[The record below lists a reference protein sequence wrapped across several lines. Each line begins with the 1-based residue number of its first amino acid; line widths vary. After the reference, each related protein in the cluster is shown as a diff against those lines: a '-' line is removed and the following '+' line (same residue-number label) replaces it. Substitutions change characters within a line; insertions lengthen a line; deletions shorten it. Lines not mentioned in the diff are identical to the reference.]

1 MFILL
6 LGLSGFPF
14 MGLYFRKHV
23 FLSSVVSMSY
33 FRIIFLLF
41 VIVGLMLSRAYSVRL
56 FIIFFGG
63 LTFGCYTTRMCF
75 YIVLI
80 VPMIGTFLG
89 YHLSFSL
96 FNYFS
101 GFMSLLRLFILLLGL
116 SGFPFMGLY
125 FRKHVFL
132 SSVVSMSYF
141 RIIFLLFVI
150 VGLMLSR
157 AYSVRLFIIFFGG
170 LTFGCYTTRMCFYIV
185 LIVPMIGTFLGYH
198 LSFSLFN
205 YFSGFMS
212 LLSFKICCLGFIYY

>member
-101 GFMSLLRLFILLLGL
+101 GFMSLLR
-116 SGFPFMGLY
+116 
-125 FRKHVFL
+125 
-132 SSVVSMSYF
+132 
-141 RIIFLLFVI
+141 IIFLLFVI

-205 YFSGFMS
+205 YFSGFNV
-212 LLSFKICCLGFIYY
+212 I